1 MAGSGPFA
9 GSPIRAR
16 SCQNTRLTRF
26 PNRCR
31 LWPPRAV
38 WSPLGLKTAR
48 PGRLN
53 KTAQHPAKLTTR
65 PAVPSQHTPA
75 KVGRPAIPLKQSLTR
90 DWPVTIGRYQ
100 LAGTNWPSATIHSP
114 LGGDPK
120 AFSGPQLSSS
130 AARMLT
136 IPPRHPNPFW
146 GPAFRPSGCRD
157 DSLRPQQIR
166 QILNTPGGS
175 RTPNLWI
182 RSPLLYPVELRVP
195 VFSWKTIRE
204 GIGLA
209 RGIQS
214 TGSQLFIR
222 RCAGQNT
229 SVPVPPTFG
238 RSHPWALRDTT
249 GNRTCFASGSAH
261 CCT

>member
-1 MAGSGPFA
+1 MPEHS
-9 GSPIRAR
+9 
-16 SCQNTRLTRF
+16 TD
-26 PNRCR
+26 
-31 LWPPRAV
+31 
-38 WSPLGLKTAR
+38 PLSQPMSSVAPSRGLVAAR
-48 PGRLN
+48 PEDS
-53 KTAQHPAKLTTR
+53 R
-65 PAVPSQHTPA
+65 PGPPEYNSPPPSQTHDPSCGA
-75 KVGRPAIPLKQSLTR
+75 KSTHPSQSWAASHSAQTESHPR
-90 DWPVTIGRYQ
+90 
-100 LAGTNWPSATIHSP
+100 LAGTNWPEPIGRNQLASTNSPSATIHSP

-157 DSLRPQQIR
+157 DSLRPQRIR

-204 GIGLA
+204 GIGLV

-249 GNRTCFASGSAH
+249 GNRMCFASGSAH